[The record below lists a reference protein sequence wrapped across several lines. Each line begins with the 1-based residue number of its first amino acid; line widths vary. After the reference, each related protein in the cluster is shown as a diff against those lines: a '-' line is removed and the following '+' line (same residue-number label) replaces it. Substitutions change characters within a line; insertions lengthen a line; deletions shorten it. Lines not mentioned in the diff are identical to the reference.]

1 MTTIYMIDTKGNLD
15 VQKPDVIERHLK
27 YAQAFDRKCGKR
39 GEKGK
44 LLVLGRNTNASNFES
59 QYLDIIKM
67 TSSKWLHLYF
77 WETRKFLSR
86 EKGSAVI
93 LVAGDPWQSTLIA
106 LIIKFTI
113 SKRVLIESQLHFD
126 FLNFFKSKGFFLSR
140 VLPRM
145 TLSILGLVDQI
156 RVVDRN
162 SLEFLQ
168 NKINQ
173 NLEVYFAPSL
183 INLDSNFRCSRAVGR
198 NLVPRLLFVGRLHE
212 ERNPKDFLR
221 FLRRLD
227 AKGFDFEAQ
236 IVGSGPQAEELKSDS
251 LDLVAR
257 NVLRFTGE
265 LSGGELLEQ
274 YCRSD
279 VLISCAKHES
289 YGRAMREALYL
300 GAKVLTFETTGSNS
314 LLKEV
319 GDKFVS
325 YVSSDE
331 TPDQL
336 ISKIEALVEID
347 VDSDT
352 KQEIGKSQDVIL
364 ETLSEHWDR
373 LIKKSV

>member
-1 MTTIYMIDTKGNLD
+1 MIDTKGNLD
-15 VQKPDVIERHLK
+15 AQKPDVIDRHLK
-27 YAQAFDRKCGKR
+27 YAAAFDQKCGMR

-44 LLVLGRNTNASNFES
+44 LLVLGRNVNASNFES
-59 QYLDIIKM
+59 QYLDIIKI
-67 TSSKWLHLYF
+67 TNSKWLHLYF

-86 EKGSAVI
+86 EEGKAVT
-93 LVAGDPWQSTLIA
+93 LVAGDPWHSTLIA
-106 LIIKFTI
+106 LLIKFTI
-113 SKRVLIESQLHFD
+113 GKRVMIESQLHFD

-140 VLPRM
+140 VLPRI

-162 SLEFLQ
+162 SLELLHD
-168 NKINQ
+168 KINP
-173 NLEVYFAPSL
+173 NIEVYFAPSL
-183 INLDSNFRCSRAVGR
+183 INIDSTFTCSRSVGR
-198 NLVPRLLFVGRLHE
+198 NPVPRLLFVGRLHE
-212 ERNPKDFLR
+212 ERNPKDFIR

-227 AKGFDFEAQ
+227 SKGFEFEAQ
-236 IVGSGPQAEELKSDS
+236 IVGSGPQADELKSDA

-257 NVLRFTGE
+257 NVLKFTGE
-265 LSGGELLEQ
+265 LSGKDLLEQ

-314 LLKEV
+314 LQKEV
-319 GDKFVS
+319 GTKFVS

-336 ISKIEALVEID
+336 QSKIKALVETE
-347 VDSDT
+347 VDNDT
-352 KQEIGKSQDVIL
+352 KQELGKRQDEIL
-364 ETLSEHWDR
+364 ETLSEHWDS
-373 LIKKSV
+373 LIKQSV

>member
-1 MTTIYMIDTKGNLD
+1 MIDTKGNLD
-15 VQKPDVIERHLK
+15 VQKPDVINRHLK
-27 YAQAFDRKCGKR
+27 YAEAFDRKCSKR

-44 LLVLGRNTNASNFES
+44 LVVLGRNTNAYNFES
-59 QYLDIIKM
+59 QYLNITKM
-67 TSSKWLHLYF
+67 TDSKWLHLYF

-86 EKGSAVI
+86 EKGSAI
-93 LVAGDPWQSTLIA
+93 TLVAGDPWHSTLIA

-126 FLNFFKSKGFFLSR
+126 FLNFFKTKGFFLSK
-140 VLPRM
+140 VLPKM
-145 TLSILGLVDQI
+145 TLSILGFVDQI

-162 SLEFLQ
+162 SLELLQ
-168 NKINQ
+168 NRINQ
-173 NLEVYFAPSL
+173 NIKVYLAPSL
-183 INLDSNFRCSRAVGR
+183 INVDSTFTCSRNAGR

-212 ERNPKDFLR
+212 ERNPKDFIK

-227 AKGFDFEAQ
+227 STGFKFEAQ
-236 IVGSGPQAEELKSDS
+236 IVGSGPQEEELKSNS
-251 LDLVAR
+251 SDLVAR
-257 NVLRFTGE
+257 NVLNFTGA

-300 GAKVLTFETTGSNS
+300 GAKVLTFETTGSSS
-314 LLKEV
+314 LQKEI
-319 GDKFVS
+319 GAKFVS
-325 YVSSDE
+325 YVSTDE

-336 ISKIEALVEID
+336 VSKIEALVEIE

-352 KQEIGKSQDVIL
+352 KQQLGKSQDAIL
-364 ETLSEHWDR
+364 ETLSDHWDA
-373 LIKKSV
+373 LIEQSV